1 MRFGLKSKLGR
12 LICSLITF
20 IKQRPNN
27 LLLVVSLFE
36 LTLFEIMRFR
46 ESIWTKHLTKDLK
59 DAPMLIRYL
68 NKEIRLIA
76 GDVK

>member
-27 LLLVVSLFE
+27 RLLVVSLFE

-46 ESIWTKHLTKDLK
+46 ESIWTKHLTKT
-59 DAPMLIRYL
+59 
-68 NKEIRLIA
+68 
-76 GDVK
+76 

>member
-27 LLLVVSLFE
+27 RLLVVSLFE

-46 ESIWTKHLTKDLK
+46 ESIWTKYLTKT
-59 DAPMLIRYL
+59 
-68 NKEIRLIA
+68 
-76 GDVK
+76 

>member
-12 LICSLITF
+12 LICSSITF

-27 LLLVVSLFE
+27 FFE
-36 LTLFEIMRFR
+36 LILFEIMRFR

-68 NKEIRLIA
+68 NKETRFIA
-76 GDVK
+76 EDVK